1 MSFSSVV
8 LLRSWQRTMGSY
20 LSHVLKQTIKNYFQP
35 WWNIGL
41 IEKLVDNQ
49 IILQDT
55 TSHIFCAAAKFI
67 FIPLWLREY
76 VEIQVTD
83 LKILSYIAEQ
93 SLSVVCVFDRKL
105 FLIWLVR
112 FIFWFFHKIDN
123 LIMSLSISLSGKKT
137 LIFDCSCTS

>member
-1 MSFSSVV
+1 M
-8 LLRSWQRTMGSY
+8 
-20 LSHVLKQTIKNYFQP
+20 
-35 WWNIGL
+35 
-41 IEKLVDNQ
+41 
-49 IILQDT
+49 
-55 TSHIFCAAAKFI
+55 
-67 FIPLWLREY
+67 
-76 VEIQVTD
+76 EIQVTD
-83 LKILSYIAEQ
+83 FKILSYIAEQ